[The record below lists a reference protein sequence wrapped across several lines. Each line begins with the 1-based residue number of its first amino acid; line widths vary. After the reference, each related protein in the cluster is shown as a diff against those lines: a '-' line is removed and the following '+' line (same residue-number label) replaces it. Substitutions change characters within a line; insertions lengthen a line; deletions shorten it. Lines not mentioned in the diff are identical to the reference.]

1 VLAVAKYMKIH
12 NRIYVDFDNERP
24 FDEEV
29 VGISKTDVAKTFDG
43 ESVIL
48 HEGDYV
54 YLFMPIDE
62 ILPEYVFSEGFV
74 IRNPYKT
81 KPYKW
86 CCQMSVSL
94 ESMEEYEKRTLE

>member
-1 VLAVAKYMKIH
+1 
-12 NRIYVDFDNERP
+12 
-24 FDEEV
+24 
-29 VGISKTDVAKTFDG
+29 
-43 ESVIL
+43 
-48 HEGDYV
+48 
-54 YLFMPIDE
+54 MPIDE